1 LFHENLGTM
10 AAFSISIQKH
20 QKRMDGKF
28 PVSIRLIFKRKN
40 VYLKTEFYVG
50 EKQIDKEY
58 NLKDR
63 FLIRLINKKID
74 QYEDIIIKKLG
85 NNLDKYTAAELK
97 EFLIKST
104 KPGSDDSID
113 FIAFSRTHIE
123 KIKPK
128 QKSRASVLQRTLNSF
143 IDYFG
148 RDKIAISEITS
159 KILQEYQVYLLNPRT
174 IVRLNQ
180 YGKKITYNK
189 PACISAGVHDYMG
202 NIRTLFNAA
211 KKEFNDDDKG
221 EMRII
226 HNPFTNYEIPP
237 KKNTQHRNLDIKTVS
252 SIIYCRDMA
261 VSGSHGTNRANLA
274 RDVFA
279 LSFFLVGMNTVDLYK
294 VNEYK
299 EGRINYNRSK
309 TEDRRD
315 DGALISIK
323 VEPEALP
330 FINKYLDKT
339 GQRVFCFYQMYSTM
353 ENFNLAINK
362 GLKQIATE
370 LKLTDQLSSYYSR
383 HSWATIARNNCGIS
397 KDDVHMALNHVDED
411 MKITDIYI
419 AKDWSIIDNANRK
432 VIDYVCPKSKE
443 IDPEIIDQLIE

>member
-1 LFHENLGTM
+1 M

-40 VYLKTEFYVG
+40 VYLETEFYVG

-180 YGKKITYNK
+180 YGK
-189 PACISAGVHDYMG
+189 
-202 NIRTLFNAA
+202 
-211 KKEFNDDDKG
+211 
-221 EMRII
+221 
-226 HNPFTNYEIPP
+226 
-237 KKNTQHRNLDIKTVS
+237 
-252 SIIYCRDMA
+252 
-261 VSGSHGTNRANLA
+261 
-274 RDVFA
+274 
-279 LSFFLVGMNTVDLYK
+279 
-294 VNEYK
+294 
-299 EGRINYNRSK
+299 
-309 TEDRRD
+309 
-315 DGALISIK
+315 
-323 VEPEALP
+323 
-330 FINKYLDKT
+330 
-339 GQRVFCFYQMYSTM
+339 
-353 ENFNLAINK
+353 
-362 GLKQIATE
+362 
-370 LKLTDQLSSYYSR
+370 
-383 HSWATIARNNCGIS
+383 
-397 KDDVHMALNHVDED
+397 
-411 MKITDIYI
+411 
-419 AKDWSIIDNANRK
+419 
-432 VIDYVCPKSKE
+432 
-443 IDPEIIDQLIE
+443 

>member
-1 LFHENLGTM
+1 M
-10 AAFSISIQKH
+10 ATFSLSVLKH
-20 QKRMDGKF
+20 QKRTDGKF
-28 PVSIRLIFKRKN
+28 PVSIRMTFKRSAL
-40 VYLKTEFYVG
+40 YIKTEYYVG

-63 FLIRLINKKID
+63 FLIRLLNKKIEL
-74 QYEDIIIKKLG
+74 YEDIIARKLG
-85 NNLDKYTAAELK
+85 NNLDKYSPAELK

-104 KPGSDDSID
+104 KPGSDETID
-113 FIAFSRTHIE
+113 FVAFSRTHIE
-123 KIKPK
+123 RIKPK

-148 RDKIAISEITS
+148 RDKISITEITS
-159 KILQEYQVYLLNPRT
+159 KILHEYQLYLLNPRT
-174 IVRLNQ
+174 IIRQNQ
-180 YGKKITYNK
+180 HGKDVTYNK

-221 EMRII
+221 EMRIV

-237 KKNTQHRNLDIKTVS
+237 KKNARHRNLDIKTVNA
-252 SIIYCRDMA
+252 IINCPDMA
-261 VSGSHGTNRANLA
+261 VSGSHGTNRSNLA
-274 RDVFA
+274 RDIFA

-299 EGRINYNRSK
+299 NGRINYNRSK

-315 DGALISIK
+315 DGARISIK
-323 VEPEALP
+323 VEAEAVP
-330 FINKYLDKT
+330 FINKYRDKT
-339 GQRVFCFYQMYSTM
+339 GARVFCFYQMYSTM

-362 GLKQIATE
+362 GLKQIAKE

-432 VIDYVCPKSKE
+432 VIDYVCPTPKD
-443 IDPEIIDQLIE
+443 IDPEIVSQLMDE